1 VSRTQRRPPASE
13 KSSSSPGPASRS
25 GASRRRR
32 YAIAGAAIKLF
43 GEHGLE
49 GTTVDDIAAAAGVS
63 PRTFFRHFE
72 TKEQAAFPDH
82 DERIAELRAQ
92 LAAHHSSL
100 APLRVVIELS
110 RQSAHQFLE
119 DPDLYRPR
127 IQLVRANPALRDR
140 ERLIDQRYESALA
153 EYLKAELA
161 DDPAAG
167 LKSHVIAAA
176 IVAAVNHTNDRWASD
191 PTIDAELLL
200 ADALRFVEDAFS
212 PLVRPG
218 TIPHDEDVVVVVAS
232 SSKLRADLAHA
243 LADVLPPARERRR
256 RGRSQAT

>member
-1 VSRTQRRPPASE
+1 MNAAG
-13 KSSSSPGPASRS
+13 SPGRS

-32 YAIAGAAIKLF
+32 YEIASAAIKLF
-43 GEHGLE
+43 SKQGLDN
-49 GTTVDDIAAAAGVS
+49 TTVDDIAADAGVS

-82 DERIAELRAQ
+82 DERIEELRQ
-92 LAAHHSSL
+92 RLSAHRSSL

-140 ERLIDQRYESALA
+140 ERLIDQKYEDVVAD
-153 EYLKAELA
+153 YLRAELA

-167 LKSHVIAAA
+167 LKSRVIAAA
-176 IVAAVNHTNDRWASD
+176 IVAAVNHTNDEWASD
-191 PTIDAELLL
+191 QSVDAELLL
-200 ADALRFVEDAFS
+200 ADALQFVEDAFA

-218 TIPHDEDVVVVVAS
+218 TIPRDEDLVVVIAS

-243 LADVLPPARERRR
+243 LGDVLPQPTGNQRSSRRR
-256 RGRSQAT
+256 PS